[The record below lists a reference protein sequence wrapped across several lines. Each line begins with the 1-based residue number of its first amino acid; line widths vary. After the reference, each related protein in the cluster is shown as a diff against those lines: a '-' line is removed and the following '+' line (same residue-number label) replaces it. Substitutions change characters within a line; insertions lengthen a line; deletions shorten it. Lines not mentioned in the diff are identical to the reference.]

1 MKKLLLFILL
11 SVMPFVADAQ
21 IKFAYF
27 SYDEA
32 LKSMPEYAV
41 AMSDISKLRAQ
52 YNDETKRV
60 EDEFNRKYEAFLE
73 GQKDFAPRIL
83 QKRQT
88 ELQELMQKNM
98 DFRAEAKR
106 LLEEAEKQSMQPLH
120 KKIKDVLA
128 IISQDK
134 GYAFV
139 INTDNNA
146 CPYIDATQGEDISYI
161 MKQVLNGTN
170 K

>member
-1 MKKLLLFILL
+1 MKKLFLFLLL
-11 SVMPFVADAQ
+11 SVFPFIADAQ

-41 AMSDISKLRAQ
+41 VLSDMDKLRAE
-52 YNDETKRV
+52 YDAETKRV

-73 GQKDFAPRIL
+73 GQKDFAPIIL

-88 ELQELMQKNM
+88 ELQELMNKNIE
-98 DFRAEAKR
+98 FRAKATN
-106 LLEEAEKQSMQPLH
+106 LLKLAEQQSMKPLY
-120 KKIKDVLA
+120 KKVSDVLA
-128 IISQDK
+128 IISKDR

-146 CPYIDATQGEDISYI
+146 CPYVDSTMGDNITTLVKG
-161 MKQVLNGTN
+161 VLNGSN
-170 K
+170 

>member
-1 MKKLLLFILL
+1 MKKLFLFILL
-11 SVMPFVADAQ
+11 SVFPFIADAQ

-41 AMSDISKLRAQ
+41 VLSDMDKLRAE
-52 YNDETKRV
+52 YDAETKRV

-73 GQKDFAPRIL
+73 GQKDFAPIIL

-88 ELQELMQKNM
+88 ELQELMNKNIE
-98 DFRAEAKR
+98 FRAKATN
-106 LLEEAEKQSMQPLH
+106 LLKLAEQQSMKPLY
-120 KKIKDVLA
+120 KKVADVLA
-128 IISQDK
+128 IISKDR

-146 CPYIDATQGEDISYI
+146 CPYVDSTMGDNITTLVKG
-161 MKQVLNGTN
+161 VLNGSN
-170 K
+170 